1 MKKSKNRFKALAELG
16 LAIAIL
22 VVLNLIGQ
30 QVFARFDLTKEKR
43 FSLSKPSKDIA
54 KQLTDVVT
62 IKVYLEGEF
71 PAGFKRLQKAT
82 RDLIEEYKA
91 YAGSNI
97 EYEFIDPLAGSK
109 NTNEILEQLMKK
121 GLQPTNIQINEE
133 DQQSQKIVVPGATI
147 SYKGGKEIP
156 VNLMREQFGQDPEVV
171 LNQSIENLEYEF
183 SSAFKKCLTT
193 RKKKIAFS
201 TGHGEVESI
210 KLNSIA
216 AALSENFDFE
226 LVNLNDVPP
235 NILNKYDLLFIVKP
249 QLYFDQYERF
259 KIDQYVMHGGKLFC
273 FLENVVANMDSIS
286 KYEQYL
292 TPTVQTGLDE
302 LLFKYG
308 ARVNY
313 NLLSDR
319 NCLPIQL
326 TELGAGGSKKMV
338 LKPWSYYPVFTEHA
352 AHPITKNLEPVLGRF
367 SGTIDTVGNKEIR
380 KYILLRSSEYSRSIS
395 SPAMLSFGKTIQQYG
410 DPQYFNKVN
419 LPTAVLLEGN
429 FTSFYKN
436 YMTDTVLDFKAESG
450 MNKMIIAADA
460 DLITNSVNPKS
471 GETYP
476 LGFDA
481 ITYQRT
487 RTMFGNKKFILN
499 CVDYLM
505 DGTGLID
512 VRSKEFKIRMLD
524 MTKVKLQKTK
534 WRIINLAFPII
545 MLLIFMIV
553 NEWIRKKKYSI

>member
-1 MKKSKNRFKALAELG
+1 MQKNKNRIKALTELG
-16 LAIAIL
+16 LAIAIII
-22 VVLNLIGQ
+22 VINLIGQ

-54 KQLTDVVT
+54 SQLTDVVT
-62 IKVYLEGEF
+62 VKIYLEGEF
-71 PAGFKRLQKAT
+71 PAGFKRLQKST
-82 RDLIEEYKA
+82 RDLLEEYKA

-97 EYEFIDPLAGSK
+97 EYEFIDPLVGNK
-109 NTNEILEQLMKK
+109 NTNEMLESLMKK

-133 DQQSQKIVVPGATI
+133 DQQSQKIVVPGALI
-147 SYKGGKEIP
+147 SYKNGKEIP

-183 SSAFKKCLTT
+183 SSALKKCLTVK
-193 RKKKIAFS
+193 KKKIAFT
-201 TGHGEVESI
+201 TGHGEVESL

-216 AALSENFDFE
+216 AALSENYDFE
-226 LVNLNDVPP
+226 LLNLNDVPGTE
-235 NILNKYDLLFIVKP
+235 LNKYDLLFIVKP
-249 QLYFDQYERF
+249 ELYFEQYERF

-273 FLENVVANMDSIS
+273 FLENVSANMDSIS

-292 TPTVQTGLDE
+292 TPTIQTGLDE

-326 TELGAGGSKKMV
+326 TELGAGGGKKMV

-367 SGTIDTVGNKEIR
+367 AGTIDTVGNKEVR
-380 KYILLRSSEYSRSIS
+380 KYILLRSSEYSRPIA
-395 SPAMLSFGKTIQQYG
+395 SPAMLSFERSIRQYSE
-410 DPQYFNKVN
+410 PQYFNKTN
-419 LPTAVLLEGN
+419 LPVAVLLEGN

-436 YMTDTVLDFKAESG
+436 YMNDTVLNFKGESG
-450 MNKMIIAADA
+450 PNKMIIASDA
-460 DLITNSVNPKS
+460 DLITNSVNKKT
-471 GETYP
+471 GEAYP

-499 CVDYLM
+499 CVDYLV

-524 MTKVKLQKTK
+524 VTKVKMQKTK
-534 WRIINLAFPII
+534 WRIVNMVFPIVMLLAF
-545 MLLIFMIV
+545 MSV
-553 NEWIRKKKYSI
+553 NEWVRKKKYSN